1 MVLKILIS
9 LLIVCAAALVA
20 HTVDRVRKRERNK
33 MSFMEAFNLTEMT
46 IVTLF
51 NNGHKLN
58 FLLDTGSN
66 DAYISKSASQIEG
79 LSYEVIPTQGTNVT
93 GSVGQCSCTEAIR
106 ISLTYK
112 DYTYNT
118 DLFVLDTLDESFKSI
133 KESDGV
139 QLHGILGTLFLQKHN
154 FVLDFDEL
162 IAYKK
167 K

>member
-1 MVLKILIS
+1 MILKTLIS
-9 LLIVCAAALVA
+9 LLIVCAALIVA
-20 HTVDRVRKRERNK
+20 HIVDRVRIRERNK

-51 NNGHKLN
+51 NNGQKLN

-66 DAYISKSASQIEG
+66 NAYISKSASKIKDLAFEKINAD
-79 LSYEVIPTQGTNVT
+79 EINITT
-93 GSVGQCSCTEAIR
+93 SVGNCTCNEAIR
-106 ISLTYK
+106 IPLTYK
-112 DYTYNT
+112 DYTYSTN
-118 DLFVLDTLDESFKSI
+118 LFVLESLDESFKAI

-139 QLHGILGTLFLQKHN
+139 QIHGLLGTLFLKEHN

-162 IAYKK
+162 VAYKK

>member
-79 LSYEVIPTQGTNVT
+79 LSYEVIPTQGINVT

>member
-20 HTVDRVRKRERNK
+20 HIVDRVRKKERNK

-46 IVTLF
+46 IVTFF
-51 NNGHKLN
+51 NNGQKLN

-66 DAYISKSASQIEG
+66 DAYISKSVSKIEG
-79 LSYEVIPTQGTNVT
+79 LSFENIATTGTNVT
-93 GSVGQCSCTEAIR
+93 GSVGNCTCNEAIR
-106 ISLTYK
+106 IPLTYK
-112 DYTYNT
+112 DNTYTT
-118 DLFVLDTLDESFKSI
+118 DLFVLETLDESFKAI
-133 KESDGV
+133 KEADGV

-162 IAYKK
+162 VAYKK